1 MTHAGARGLVLVAV
15 LGQACAGRIPLPKV
29 YEVSGVGELAS
40 RMAAARS
47 PLSSY
52 TAEVRITY
60 FGREGRVRT
69 TGSIAVAR
77 PASLRYEVTGPQ
89 GGVVNAFATN
99 GVELQALDLA
109 ASHFA
114 YGPATPRNLDRL
126 LPFAPLGLDP
136 AALVR
141 LFFGEVDVP
150 ATAALGYDDRAGRFV
165 LTWTEAGGERRVEVD
180 PARSRITRA
189 LVRER
194 GVVVSD
200 VSIEERDG
208 RGLPVV
214 LHVTVPPARSELE
227 AKLRDVEANPALE
240 PSVFVLD
247 APAGVATEHL

>member
-1 MTHAGARGLVLVAV
+1 MTRAAPRLVLVMALV
-15 LGQACAGRIPLPKV
+15 PACAGRVPLPKA

-47 PLSSY
+47 ALTSY

-77 PASLRYEVTGPQ
+77 PASLRYEVVGPQ

-99 GVELQALDLA
+99 GVELQALDVA
-109 ASHFA
+109 SSHFA

-136 AALVR
+136 PALVR
-141 LFFGEVDVP
+141 LFFGEVEVP
-150 ATAALGYDDRAGRFV
+150 ATATLAYDDRVGRFV
-165 LTWTEAGGERRVEVD
+165 LTWTEAGSERRVEVD
-180 PARSRITRA
+180 PATSRVTRA

-194 GVVVSD
+194 GAVVSD
-200 VSIEERDG
+200 VSINERDG
-208 RGLPVV
+208 RGLPVA
-214 LHVTVPPARSELE
+214 LHVNVPAARSELE
-227 AKLRDVEANPALE
+227 AKLRDVDVNPALE
-240 PSVFVLD
+240 PTVFVLD